1 MPLVTA
7 MGVQV
12 PLGHMLTYMPIAQA
26 RRRHASRG
34 FQGECAEEEGA
45 DGLRGDDAETLP
57 RGERPALHSDRG
69 LGVQAGEQGAG
80 LV

>member
-12 PLGHMLTYMPIAQA
+12 PLGHVLTYMPTAQA

-34 FQGECAEEEGA
+34 FQDEHAEEEGA
-45 DGLRGDDAETLP
+45 DGPQGDDAEALP
-57 RGERPALHSDRG
+57 TG
-69 LGVQAGEQGAG
+69 
-80 LV
+80 